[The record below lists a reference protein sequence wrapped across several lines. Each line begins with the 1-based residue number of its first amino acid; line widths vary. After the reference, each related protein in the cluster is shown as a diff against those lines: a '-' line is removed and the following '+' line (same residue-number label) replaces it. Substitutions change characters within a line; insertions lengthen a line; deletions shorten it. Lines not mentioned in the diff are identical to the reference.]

1 MPRARSAFV
10 ALAAT
15 ALLAGCGSSSTP
27 ELPAGRAPVQ
37 RATLGWVERF
47 PSEGPALVFGA
58 DTFEIT
64 PSGWSAEV
72 ELENRTGIPW
82 KIVQTPVPSF
92 GVMLFTS
99 KETGEVEERSR
110 NDDLPGLRAARQF
123 APPLPAK
130 LAPGASWHGTISAPG
145 SLAAGLFVR
154 IVYGQ
159 LVADGDPPKSMPTQF
174 SWITDHAYELRSRA
188 A

>member
-1 MPRARSAFV
+1 MPRARSAFL
-10 ALAAT
+10 ALAAA
-15 ALLAGCGSSSTP
+15 ALLAGCDSGSAP
-27 ELPAGRAPVQ
+27 KLPAGPAPPQ
-37 RATLGWVERF
+37 RATLGWEERF
-47 PSEGPALVFGA
+47 PSHGPALVFGA

-72 ELENRTGIPW
+72 ELENRSGVLW
-82 KIVQTPVPSF
+82 KIVDTPVPSF

-99 KETGEVEERSR
+99 EQVGEVEERSR

-123 APPLPAK
+123 APPLPAT

-154 IVYGQ
+154 LVYGQ
-159 LVADGDPPKSMPTQF
+159 LVAVGDPPKTMPTQF
-174 SWITDHAYELRSRA
+174 SWITDHAYELRSHA
-188 A
+188 E